1 MKDKEYC
8 DHCGDEITKDER
20 TGETG
25 IVVPCL
31 SQDIASANAG
41 ESAIMCYNCY
51 FTFYNKDLK

>member
-8 DHCGDEITKDER
+8 DHCGNEVTE
-20 TGETG
+20 ETR

-41 ESAIMCYNCY
+41 ESAIMCYPCY
-51 FTFYNKDLK
+51 FTCYNKGLK

>member
-8 DHCGDEITKDER
+8 DHCGNEITKDER

-31 SQDIASANAG
+31 SQDIASAIAG
-41 ESAIMCYNCY
+41 EAAVLCFVCQMLEVS
-51 FTFYNKDLK
+51 

>member
-8 DHCGDEITKDER
+8 DHCGDEITKNEQ

-41 ESAIMCYNCY
+41 ESAVLCFVCQM
-51 FTFYNKDLK
+51 LEVS